1 MTTRPAN
8 TDQGQ
13 GGAYQAEHW
22 LAWAMAAIAIV
33 FALMGLLVGFGVV
46 GEVAVR
52 AGPEAEDPQRL
63 ERLGLWDAAVWFLP
77 AIAAAL
83 LSLGLHQS
91 DHHRLR
97 DRDRLPVTATG
108 RWAAEHTGAWAMA
121 LLTVVLGAITLLIGF
136 DLFDQGYDQADGILW
151 GLATLV
157 PAILTVTLH
166 AVRHHQAGAAHDVSV
181 AVVEEHVDLPDRT
194 TASRPTLRERG
205 STRR

>member
-1 MTTRPAN
+1 MTARLTEKARAP
-8 TDQGQ
+8 
-13 GGAYQAEHW
+13 AYQAEHW
-22 LAWAMAAIAIV
+22 LAWAMAAIALV
-33 FALMGLLVGFGVV
+33 FALMGLLVGFGVI
-46 GEVAVR
+46 GEVAMR

-63 ERLGLWDAAVWFLP
+63 ERLGLWDAAIWFLP

-97 DRDRLPVTATG
+97 EPDRLPAAEKDLWT
-108 RWAAEHTGAWAMA
+108 AEHTGAWAMA
-121 LLTVVLGAITLLIGF
+121 LLTIVLGAMTVLIGF

-166 AVRHHQAGAAHDVSV
+166 AVQHHQADAAPDVTV
-181 AVVEEHVDLPDRT
+181 AVVEERVDIPDRT
-194 TASRPTLRERG
+194 TASRPATGERG
-205 STRR
+205 SARR